1 LLKRKVIMNIQAL
14 REHKNELAR
23 QANAIL
29 AAAGDKVWSADD
41 KAKYD
46 GIMDNMGRLNDQI
59 KAFQDQLDADAD
71 SLINNA
77 ANMGRK
83 PSASGEQKV
92 RDLFAQYLRENPTNM
107 TPETAH
113 AIRAAMS
120 TTTPAEGGYTVP
132 SVVVPLI
139 IDALK
144 AFGGMRSLA
153 KVITTE
159 NGVDYNYPGSDGTG
173 EVGEWVGQNQ
183 DATQGD
189 ITFTNVLLATYMASS
204 KKIPLPVQL
213 IQDSAIDVVAFVIDR
228 LATRIGRLTNAA
240 YTAGDGSGKPYGLIN
255 RATVGK
261 TGTTGQTASVIYDD
275 FVDLLHSVNS
285 EYRKRGTFQMADSSL
300 KVVRKLKDTT
310 GRPIF
315 TPSYESGITQGAPD
329 LLLGKPLVIN
339 DDMPAMAA
347 NAYPIAFGDHSLY
360 MIRDVA
366 SSMSIRRFDDSA
378 FALKGQVGFC
388 GWMRTG
394 GNLLDT
400 AAVKTYRNSAT

>member
-1 LLKRKVIMNIQAL
+1 MSIQAL

-46 GIMDNMGRLNDQI
+46 GIMDDMGRLNDQI

-71 SLINNA
+71 NLINSA
-77 ANMGRK
+77 SGQFRK

-92 RDLFAQYLRENPTNM
+92 RDLFAQYLREAPANM
-107 TPETAH
+107 SPDTAQ

-120 TTTPAEGGYTVP
+120 TTTPAEGGHTVP
-132 SVVVPLI
+132 SVVVPMVI
-139 IDALK
+139 ETLK

-153 KVITTE
+153 FVLSTE
-159 NGVDYNYPGSDGTG
+159 GGNDYNYPGSDGTG
-173 EVGEWVGQNQ
+173 ETGEWVGQNAA
-183 DATQGD
+183 ATTGD
-189 ITFTNVLLATYMASS
+189 ITFTNVVLATYKASS
-204 KKIPLPVQL
+204 KKIALPIEL
-213 IQDSAIDVVAFVIDR
+213 IQDSGVDVVAFVINR

-240 YTAGDGSGKPYGLIN
+240 YTVGDGSGKPFGIVP
-255 RATVGK
+255 RAAVGK
-261 TGTTGQTASVIYDD
+261 TGATGQTATVTYE
-275 FVDLLHSVNS
+275 DLIDLFHSVNRA
-285 EYRKRGTFQMADSSL
+285 YRMRAAFQMADTSL
-300 KVVRKLKDTT
+300 RVVRKLKDTS

-347 NAYPIAFGDHSLY
+347 NAYPIVFGDHSQY
-360 MIRDVA
+360 TIRDVA

-378 FALKGQVGFC
+378 FALNGQVGFC

>member
-1 LLKRKVIMNIQAL
+1 MSIQAL

-29 AAAGDKVWSADD
+29 AACGDKVWSAED

-59 KAFQDQLDADAD
+59 KAFQAQLDEDAD
-71 SLINNA
+71 KLFAEASKP
-77 ANMGRK
+77 GRK
-83 PSASGEQKV
+83 PNASGEDKV
-92 RDLFAQYLRENPTNM
+92 RALFAQYLREAPTNM
-107 TPETAH
+107 APDTVQ

-132 SVVVPLI
+132 SIVVPTVI
-139 IDALK
+139 EALK
-144 AFGGMRSLA
+144 AFGGMRDLA
-153 KVITTE
+153 TVLTTDGG
-159 NGVDYNYPGSDGTG
+159 NDYNYPGSDGTG
-173 EVGEWVGQNQ
+173 EVGEWVGQNTA
-183 DATQGD
+183 ATTGD
-189 ITFTNVLLATYMASS
+189 ITFTNVVLAAYKASS
-204 KKIPLPVQL
+204 KKIALPVEL
-213 IQDSAIDVVAFVIDR
+213 IQDSGIDVVAFVIQR
-228 LATRIGRLTNAA
+228 LATRLGRLTNAA
-240 YTAGDGSGKPYGLIN
+240 YTVGDGSGKPYGLVN
-255 RATVGK
+255 RATTGK
-261 TGTTGQTASVIYDD
+261 TGTTGQTTTVTYDD
-275 FVDLLHSVNS
+275 LVDLFHSVNS
-285 EYRKRGTFQMADSSL
+285 EYRKRGAWQMADTSL
-300 KVVRKLKDTT
+300 RVVRKIKDTS

-315 TPSYESGITQGAPD
+315 TPSYESGITQDAPD
-329 LLLGKPLVIN
+329 MLLGKRLVIN

-360 MIRDVA
+360 VVRDVA

-378 FALKGQVGFC
+378 FALNGQVGFC